1 MGHMTWDEFVQAAR
15 AINWITYLATAGTD
29 GRPHV
34 APVSLGFTEG
44 TTWFATHGTS
54 RKARNIRQNPNVAFH
69 WPVGDGGPGELFAR
83 GTAVVHDTMEAR
95 HRLWAELDMAYDPAL
110 FFRSPDNPNLVFVE
124 TEVGYASLLG
134 PDFKREVWRRKQ

>member
-1 MGHMTWDEFVQAAR
+1 MIRDDFVQAAR
-15 AINWITYLATAGTD
+15 GINRITYLGTAGVD

-44 TTWFATHGTS
+44 TIWFATYGTS
-54 RKARNIRQNPNVAFH
+54 RKARNIRQNPAVAFH

-83 GTAVVHDTMEAR
+83 GTAVLHDTEEAR
-95 HRLWAELDMAYDPAL
+95 QRLRAELGLASDL
-110 FFRSPDNPNLVFVE
+110 TVFFRSPDNPKLVFVE

-134 PDFKREVWRRKQ
+134 PDFTCDIWRREK